1 MTKISNI
8 ISDEKFE
15 IKSTCGFNT
24 TGPRV
29 DEPRQINYSK
39 ISKRLHLTKGVH
51 LKIAHEKLPIKQ
63 AVYFYIPNGRMM
75 LAIPIGKVTFL
86 KQQIL
91 IVKKIKI
98 L

>member
-1 MTKISNI
+1 
-8 ISDEKFE
+8 
-15 IKSTCGFNT
+15 
-24 TGPRV
+24 
-29 DEPRQINYSK
+29 
-39 ISKRLHLTKGVH
+39 LHLTKGVH

-63 AVYFYIPNGRMM
+63 VVYFYIPNGRMM